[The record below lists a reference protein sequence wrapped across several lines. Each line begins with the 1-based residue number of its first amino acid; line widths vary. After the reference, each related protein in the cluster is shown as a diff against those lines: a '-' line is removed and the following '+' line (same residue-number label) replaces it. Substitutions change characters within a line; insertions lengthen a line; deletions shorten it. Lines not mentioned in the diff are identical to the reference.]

1 MRLRYLPLASQII
14 LVISVFLFCVFLALT
29 WGVLRQ
35 TEKSLIDETSRT
47 LEQEAKVMAGTLDTF
62 YGNVEER
69 AERQLRLFTQW
80 IGGAITPGGET
91 VRTGEVDLPAIRIGG
106 ELINGRESKLAA
118 FREMTGDEAAFLAI
132 KDGKLYRAATL
143 LKRDGK
149 SMYGS
154 RIPDDDPVAEAIL
167 KGRDYRGLT
176 IRNGAYNFSV
186 VKQLRAPDGKVYG
199 ALSMRI
205 ALDNELKEIRT
216 LFKSFV
222 SGKTGY
228 VYILRPLGKPDIAE
242 FILHPTRQGK
252 TLPESNFPE
261 STLRSL
267 TEMVERR
274 NGAEQ
279 YLLPDANQRLR
290 EKLVSYASSSSWG
303 WIVATGSWRDEYLDL
318 SDRLR
323 NLLVVS
329 SVIAALLICL
339 FVFFFVRQRLR
350 GLHVLAGEVVRL
362 GEGDLQV
369 DLRAGDRTSRN
380 EIDIL
385 QNALFAMAHNTRQL
399 IGEINTVA
407 KQVREASDAMHQL
420 AEEGID
426 NSGRQAQAANGI
438 ASSVEQVSSSIAQVA
453 ENAAAASDI
462 STTAKSC
469 AEEGK
474 QVVERTVGELERVAQ
489 EVTRS
494 ADLVDA
500 LGERSRQITGVVK
513 VILEIA
519 DQTNLLALNAAI
531 EAARA
536 GESGRGFAVVADEV
550 RKLAERTAQ
559 STGEISTTI
568 DAIVVETERAVQGM
582 HILSERMGEG
592 VGSARTAGEVL
603 ATMDANAAL
612 TLDRIRQIA
621 ESTREQSTA
630 SGEIVNMVGKI
641 ASGSD
646 AIAQAA
652 GRNADQAQSL
662 QRLSGEL
669 QSMLARF
676 KV

>member
-1 MRLRYLPLASQII
+1 MRLRHLPLASQII
-14 LVISVFLFCVFLALT
+14 LVISAFLLCVFLALT
-29 WGVLRQ
+29 WGVLRL
-35 TEKSLIDETSRT
+35 TEKSLVEETSRT
-47 LEQEAKVMAGTLDTF
+47 LLQEAKVMAGTLDTF

-69 AERQLRLFTQW
+69 AERQLHLFLNW
-80 IGGAITPGGET
+80 IGGPISPGMEM
-91 VRTGEVDLPAIRIGG
+91 VRTGEVDLPVIRIGS
-106 ELINGRESKLAA
+106 EAVNGRDAKLAA
-118 FREMTGDEAAFLAI
+118 FREITGDEAAFLVI

-149 SMYGS
+149 SMHGS
-154 RIPDDDPVAEAIL
+154 QIPNDDPVAEAIL
-167 KGRDYRGLT
+167 NGRDYRGLT
-176 IRNGAYNFSV
+176 IRNGAYNFSI
-186 VKQLRAPDGKVYG
+186 VKLLRASDGKVYG

-205 ALDNELKEIRT
+205 ALDNELKQIRD

-228 VYILRPLGKPDIAE
+228 VYIMRPLGKPDVAE

-252 TLPESNFPE
+252 TLRESNFPE

-267 TEMVERR
+267 SEMVERR
-274 NGAEQ
+274 NGAEE
-279 YLLPDANQRLR
+279 YLLPDAEQRMR
-290 EKLVSYASSSSWG
+290 EKLVSYASSSTWG

-323 NLLVVS
+323 NLLFVS
-329 SVIAALLICL
+329 SIVAALLVCL
-339 FVFFFVRQRLR
+339 FIFVFVKQRLR

-362 GEGDLQV
+362 GEGDLRV
-369 DLRAGDRTSRN
+369 DLRAGDRMSRN
-380 EIDIL
+380 EIDVL

-399 IGEINTVA
+399 ISEITSMA
-407 KQVREASDAMHQL
+407 EQLRTASDAMHQL

-426 NSGRQAQAANGI
+426 NSGRQSQAANGI
-438 ASSVEQVSSSIAQVA
+438 ASSVEEVSSSIAQVA

-474 QVVERTVGELERVAQ
+474 QVVDRTVGELERVAQ
-489 EVTRS
+489 EVARS

-568 DAIVVETERAVQGM
+568 DAIVLETERAVQGM
-582 HILSERMGEG
+582 HTLSQRMGEG

-603 ATMDANAAL
+603 ATMDTNAAL
-612 TLDRIRQIA
+612 TLERIRQIA
-621 ESTREQSTA
+621 ESTREQSAA
-630 SGEIVNMVGKI
+630 SNEIVSMVESI
-641 ASGSD
+641 ASGSS
-646 AIAQAA
+646 AIAQSA
-652 GRNADQAQSL
+652 GRNAGQAQSL
-662 QRLSGEL
+662 QLLSGEL